1 MRSRLTIALALTALA
16 VTGCAPALASER
28 ADETQGFASVQ
39 DVQVQ
44 SLDDSTKDAPA
55 AESPAFEPT
64 PEPAHEPAPA
74 PERDENKPAPLFEP
88 AFDPVEREAQRA
100 SQRVTHVPKRVY
112 SVLGDTRM
120 QGNAAGESRFVP
132 IETNRSRR
140 LFR

>member
-16 VTGCAPALASER
+16 VTGCAPALESER

-64 PEPAHEPAPA
+64 PDEMGGYVFHVTMEPINDIECWERFSEKHLPVPGWVESRHPAHV
-74 PERDENKPAPLFEP
+74 F
-88 AFDPVEREAQRA
+88 
-100 SQRVTHVPKRVY
+100 
-112 SVLGDTRM
+112 G
-120 QGNAAGESRFVP
+120 
-132 IETNRSRR
+132 
-140 LFR
+140 